1 MRVTISALMLLVAGQ
16 LSTHTQQA
24 GLIEPQ
30 AGTWKT

>member
-1 MRVTISALMLLVAGQ
+1 MRVFMCALTLLVAGQ
-16 LSTHTQQA
+16 LSAHAQEV